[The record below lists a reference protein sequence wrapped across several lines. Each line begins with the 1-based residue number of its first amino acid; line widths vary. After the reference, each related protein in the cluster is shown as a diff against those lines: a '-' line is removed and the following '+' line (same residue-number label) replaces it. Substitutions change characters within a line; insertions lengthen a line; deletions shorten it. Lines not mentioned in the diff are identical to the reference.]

1 MGTNASPEQFQ
12 YIIQQALA
20 GVQNMADDIILFASN
35 RLEHD
40 ERLKALLL
48 RLKQVGLTLNA
59 SNCVNL
65 ELAQRSSLALLSQVA
80 EFQLTQ
86 RKLNQ

>member
-1 MGTNASPEQFQ
+1 VKIEENSRPITTFFTPFELFRYNASPEQYQ

-20 GVQNMADDIILFASN
+20 GLAEVQNMADDIILFASN

-48 RLKQVGLTLNA
+48 RFKQVM
-59 SNCVNL
+59 
-65 ELAQRSSLALLSQVA
+65 
-80 EFQLTQ
+80 
-86 RKLNQ
+86 